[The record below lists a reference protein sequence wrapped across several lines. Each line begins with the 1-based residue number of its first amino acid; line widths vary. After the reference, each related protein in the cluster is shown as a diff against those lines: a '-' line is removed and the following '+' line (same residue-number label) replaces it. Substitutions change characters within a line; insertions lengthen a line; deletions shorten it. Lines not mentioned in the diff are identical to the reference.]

1 MSSGPK
7 GIRIPN
13 VGTKTL
19 RFGYHQS
26 NNSSMHVADDGRSA
40 HKVNP
45 QSTYG
50 YGIVLA
56 NRPVVGE
63 TVFTVAID
71 QHGNSW
77 SGSFKIGL
85 MAVRKGT
92 RLDELQVARYSPDFS
107 RSWVWS
113 ATTLYLFVDS
123 DSPRPRGNCN
133 DQFFDVNL
141 EGLQAG
147 DTFGLHVTPEKRGTL
162 AFYTNGEK
170 AGEVTGVYDKC
181 PDDMLLY
188 PMVDH
193 YAKGVSTTVI
203 QAETHITRSLQGLCR
218 SVILDS
224 VANVECIH
232 DLPLPLTLKRYIH
245 VDEESAR
252 K

>member
-1 MSSGPK
+1 M
-7 GIRIPN
+7 
-13 VGTKTL
+13 
-19 RFGYHQS
+19 
-26 NNSSMHVADDGRSA
+26 
-40 HKVNP
+40 
-45 QSTYG
+45 
-50 YGIVLA
+50 
-56 NRPVVGE
+56 
-63 TVFTVAID
+63 
-71 QHGNSW
+71 
-77 SGSFKIGL
+77 
-85 MAVRKGT
+85 RKGT

-203 QAETHITRSLQGLCR
+203 QAGTTCVLSDSSILYRRSFLETHITRSLQGLCR